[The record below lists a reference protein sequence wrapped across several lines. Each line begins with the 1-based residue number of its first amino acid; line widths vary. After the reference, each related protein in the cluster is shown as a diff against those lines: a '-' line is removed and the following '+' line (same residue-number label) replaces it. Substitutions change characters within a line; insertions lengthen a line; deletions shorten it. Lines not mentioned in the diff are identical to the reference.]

1 VRRGSLPR
9 ATAESWDA
17 PHLTGK
23 SFVILGPES
32 GEPTYLRFVEQ
43 PTPADSTTERSLGW
57 TATEITVQNT
67 DDLYERLRDSPFKV
81 SRPPAQIPTYP
92 YLRAMQAIGPARERL
107 NLTWITKPRPDLA
120 VAKSFVGRCFIAVLG
135 APDLPDALQFYQTRF
150 GNTSSPIRE
159 LPSLKLAVVPLED
172 GTKIEV
178 DHLGAQTPRRMRPEG
193 GLPTGLAVVTFECSQ
208 LDALRDRFVS
218 HPTRTALEPHPG
230 RRSVTV
236 RGVAGE
242 LLELLE
248 S

>member
-1 VRRGSLPR
+1 
-9 ATAESWDA
+9 
-17 PHLTGK
+17 
-23 SFVILGPES
+23 
-32 GEPTYLRFVEQ
+32 
-43 PTPADSTTERSLGW
+43 
-57 TATEITVQNT
+57 
-67 DDLYERLRDSPFKV
+67 
-81 SRPPAQIPTYP
+81 
-92 YLRAMQAIGPARERL
+92 M
-107 NLTWITKPRPDLA
+107 
-120 VAKSFVGRCFIAVLG
+120 LG

-159 LPSLKLAVVPLED
+159 WPSLKLAVVPLKD

-178 DHLGAQTPRRMRPEG
+178 DHLGAQTPRRVRPEG